1 MFIWSSFPGRLIL
14 CLCLPHEL
22 EIFHVDSFPRS
33 FLGGTNSELQLSE
46 LREEDALLI
55 VFLSLASINKEQA
68 LEGGA
73 SDLSNFICVDADP
86 SFQSCFQSD
95 SDNRTAYR

>member
-1 MFIWSSFPGRLIL
+1 M
-14 CLCLPHEL
+14 
-22 EIFHVDSFPRS
+22 DSFPR
-33 FLGGTNSELQLSE
+33 FFQNGAYREVQMSE
-46 LREEDALLI
+46 LREENAFLI
-55 VFLSLASINKEQA
+55 SLFPWPISMKEEF

-73 SDLSNFICVDADP
+73 SDLSNFICRGAVL

>member
-1 MFIWSSFPGRLIL
+1 M
-14 CLCLPHEL
+14 
-22 EIFHVDSFPRS
+22 
-33 FLGGTNSELQLSE
+33 SE
-46 LREEDALLI
+46 LREEDVVLI
-55 VFLSLASINKEQA
+55 SFFPWPTSEKEQF

-73 SDLSNFICVDADP
+73 SDLSNFICKDADL